1 MYNWLS
7 IKLPEEV
14 KILTKAAQITADWQV
29 EAYKQVIPGKSTDAD
44 IAKFLKRKMAEYVVT
59 DGWAPD
65 QNPNVNSGPDRG
77 HSHATDKVIMPGD
90 VIQIDF
96 GIKL

>member
-1 MYNWLS
+1 
-7 IKLPEEV
+7 
-14 KILTKAAQITADWQV
+14 
-29 EAYKQVIPGKSTDAD
+29 
-44 IAKFLKRKMAEYVVT
+44 MAEYGVT

-77 HSHATDKVIMPGD
+77 HSHATDKVIMLGD

-96 GIKL
+96 GIKVHDRWVSDIQRFAYVLKEGETETLVDIDTIGKEVKQETELY